1 MVYQYNERGNYLKQK
16 TFLKL
21 IYKVHSKQLRKSK
34 WDLNIPLETAMREQ
48 PELIVSLGDSQ
59 VLRFIDELNGMVDVS
74 GQVSAIKRQI
84 RAEKKK
90 PRSAETKKR
99 IKSLYKSLYEL
110 QFVKDYVCVVMDKD
124 SDYDRANQGFKINGI
139 TYRRFLGTNGGIKM
153 STIVYVNAEL
163 YPELKRRLDN
173 GRDINKELVPA
184 KLEAYQALI
193 CSGSTPLPQPNG
205 IIVVSDCITHFKD
218 DIILIDDSVDGEPKM
233 TYEDDYD
240 IEHNDSDGYGL
251 MLPSYSRRV
260 NGYLN
265 GDYDH
270 TISGMNTRLA
280 FEKGMVYTF
289 DYIDFAEKVAGTYE
303 IIDAWGDKRDVRDAE
318 VILTVSML
326 KLWDSY
332 DSWEDYWHNCQMNH
346 YEFSTPKVTPDKLEN
361 VRSTNYQ
368 FLQPYHFTDDEIREL
383 CQPTIDEINEV
394 LGLDYRK
401 SLVFLAGKGLD
412 DNNIWRNEDNI
423 IKALMIQPELIH
435 DPHVRKR
442 IWTMIT
448 KRIDDAK
455 KGKIEMN
462 ANYAM
467 ISGDPYALC
476 QSMFGIPVTGLLKAG
491 EVYHKYWIDKGATE
505 VSCFRAPMTCA
516 NNLVKRKLRNDDEC
530 AYWYQYMTTSMILNA
545 WDTTCEA
552 LSGCD
557 FDGDTCFT
565 TNNPVILRNTEKN
578 RPIVCAQKRATKI
591 VPTEEDIIE
600 ANKLAF
606 NCDIGVVTNHV
617 TSMIERQAGF
627 PPESEEYKTLEYRII
642 SGQQGAQNVID
653 RAKGVVAKPLP
664 AYWHDAKLCKP
675 KDGDLEDVLAMK
687 EFNLSICA
695 DKKPYFMTYVYP
707 TLRSKNNKY
716 LKDNNNGAIMRFSRY
731 GIRSMSDLQDY
742 ESKTQEMVDY
752 LYYYDKYLPVGKN
765 PCVVNRIAWL
775 IEAEYDEFISKKKK
789 DVPFDYSIL
798 KCNVPYSQTHF
809 RAVKKLYQGYLQEVQ
824 LFMRESNKERM
835 DKEDIQMGKLRM
847 MEIFR
852 QQCFSICSNQ
862 YELCDIVLDI
872 CYGTE
877 KSKQFA
883 WDICG
888 DVIVENLLRRAGN
901 IIKYPKRVDSNGEFT
916 YQGEQFVMQ
925 PFEVEESNC

>member
-1 MVYQYNERGNYLKQK
+1 MKQK

-34 WDLNIPLETAMREQ
+34 WDLNLPLETAMREQ

-173 GRDINKELVPA
+173 GRDMNKELVPA

-205 IIVVSDCITHFKD
+205 IIVVPDCITHFKD

-233 TYEDDYD
+233 TYEDGYD

-265 GDYDH
+265 GDSEH

-346 YEFSTPKVTPDKLEN
+346 YEFSTPKITPDKLEN
-361 VRSTNYQ
+361 VRNTNYQ
-368 FLQPYHFTDDEIREL
+368 FLQSYDFNDDELQEL
-383 CQPTIDEINEV
+383 CQPTIDEIKEV

-401 SLVFLAGKGLD
+401 SLVFLAGYGLTEETAFN
-412 DNNIWRNEDNI
+412 DNYDYWV
-423 IKALMIQPELIH
+423 KALMADQRMINDPFIRKKIWNMICTRINLAKRGAIQI
-435 DPHVRKR
+435 
-442 IWTMIT
+442 
-448 KRIDDAK
+448 
-455 KGKIEMN
+455 N
-462 ANYAM
+462 ANFAM
-467 ISGDPYALC
+467 ISGDPFALC
-476 QSMFGIPVTGLLKAG
+476 QSMFGLQITGLLETG
-491 EVYHKYWIDKGATE
+491 EIYHKYWIDKGATE
-505 VSCFRAPMTCA
+505 ISCFRAPMTA
-516 NNLVKRKLRNDDEC
+516 HNNVKRLRLKTNDMTEH
-530 AYWYQYMTTSMILNA
+530 WYKYMTTSIILNA
-545 WDTTCEA
+545 WDTTCDAEN
-552 LSGCD
+552 GCD
-557 FDGDTCFT
+557 FDGDTFYT
-565 TNNPVILRNTEKN
+565 TNNPVILRNTRN
-578 RPIVCAQKRATKI
+578 PRTVICTQKRAAKVI
-591 VPTEEDIIE
+591 PTEKDIVK

-606 NCDIGVVTNHV
+606 NDEIGIVTNHI
-617 TSMIERQAGF
+617 TSMFEKQSHF
-627 PPESEEYKTLEYRII
+627 SPDSPEYKELEYRII
-642 SGQQGAQNVID
+642 CGQNFQQATID
-653 RAKGVVAKPLP
+653 RAKGVIAKSM
-664 AYWHDAKLCKP
+664 P
-675 KDGDLEDVLAMK
+675 KEWYEARACRVEDGDSEEVIK
-687 EFNLSICA
+687 RKKFNASICA

-707 TLRSKNNKY
+707 TLRIKNNKY
-716 LKDNNNGAIMRFSRY
+716 LRNNNNGAIMRFARY
-731 GIRSMSDLQDY
+731 GIKSISDLQEY
-742 ESKTQEMVDY
+742 EPKTPDMIDY
-752 LYYYDKYLPVGKN
+752 LHYYNEFMPVGYGK
-765 PCVVNRIAWL
+765 CTVNRICD
-775 IEAEYDEFISKKKK
+775 IFEKEFDGYLRKRY
-789 DVPFDYSIL
+789 VQTEFDYTIL
-798 KCNVPYSQTHF
+798 KSNVGYDKKMF
-809 RAVKKLYQGYLQEVQ
+809 RAIQKIYQDYQKRIGDLHRRAHTENIDKDSCWMEQCRFVEQ
-824 LFMRESNKERM
+824 FQRECSEICTN
-835 DKEDIQMGKLRM
+835 EDI
-847 MEIFR
+847 
-852 QQCFSICSNQ
+852 
-862 YELCDIVLDI
+862 LCDIVLDM

-877 KSKQFA
+877 RAKQFA

-888 DVIVENLLRRAGN
+888 DRILENLLNRNNRT
-901 IIKYPKRVDSNGEFT
+901 ISFPKQVDNGGDFE
-916 YQGEQFVMQ
+916 YCGVQFQMITK
-925 PFEVEESNC
+925 EISVEEEYYIE